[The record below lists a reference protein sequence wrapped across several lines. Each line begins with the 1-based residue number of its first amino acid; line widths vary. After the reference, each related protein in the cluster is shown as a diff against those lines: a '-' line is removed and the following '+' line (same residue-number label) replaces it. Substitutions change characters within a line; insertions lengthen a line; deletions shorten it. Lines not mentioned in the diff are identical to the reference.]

1 MVLLANLLYRG
12 GRLGVWH
19 RRWLS
24 RLSVVSVL
32 PVITFYCILN
42 LGRESGKRLSFLRWE
57 LQDVIKGE
65 WQPRVGLTII
75 FVG

>member
-1 MVLLANLLYRG
+1 
-12 GRLGVWH
+12 
-19 RRWLS
+19 
-24 RLSVVSVL
+24 VSVL